1 MDTNPAASPTPRWQR
16 RPAERREEILAAAR
30 TVFGEDG
37 FARAKIADVAR
48 RAGVSSATVS
58 HYFGSKATL
67 FEAMVADAALDFS
80 EGALILAPTAA
91 GYRGALHQLIELK
104 WQRMTAPGMPDLTL
118 TVLREI
124 GEFPLSAQQLFRQLM
139 QRFRE
144 RLEAV
149 LEAGSAAG
157 EFHLDGPPSHA
168 AHVISALLL
177 GAMLNLH
184 FVAACTRES
193 SCVVTAFETIRG
205 AVDRLVGCTTT
216 PTPSQS

>member
-1 MDTNPAASPTPRWQR
+1 MDAPPTTPPPPRWQR

-37 FARAKIADVAR
+37 FARATIADVAR
-48 RAGVSSATVS
+48 KAGVSSATVS

-67 FEAMVADAALDFS
+67 FEAMVAEAALDSS
-80 EGALILAPTAA
+80 EQAVILVPTSA

-104 WQRMTAPGMPDLTL
+104 WQRMTAPGMPELTL

-124 GEFPLSAQQLFRQLM
+124 DEFPLSAQQLFRQLI

-149 LEAGSAAG
+149 LEAGTAIG
-157 EFHLDGPPSHA
+157 EFHLDGPASDV

-177 GAMLNLH
+177 GAMLDQH
-184 FVAACTRES
+184 FVAACTREP
-193 SCVVTAFETIRG
+193 SCVVTAFDAVRS
-205 AVDRLVGCTTT
+205 AVDRVVGST
-216 PTPSQS
+216 PTPISS